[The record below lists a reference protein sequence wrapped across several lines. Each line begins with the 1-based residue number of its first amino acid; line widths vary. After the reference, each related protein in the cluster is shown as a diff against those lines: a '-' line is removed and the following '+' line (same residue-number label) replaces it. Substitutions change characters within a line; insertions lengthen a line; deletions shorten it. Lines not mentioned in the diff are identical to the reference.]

1 MVKKK
6 LILRQPFKGKWA
18 IISGGSKGIGKAT
31 AKIFVQ
37 LGGNVCIVART
48 LETLNIAAEEIKS
61 LRVDENQLVEVIS
74 CDMSNMEQVER
85 LFKGYI
91 KEIGVPDYSFNFVG
105 ISYPNYTDR
114 LTIEDYKFHMDTN
127 FFGQLNSILTILP
140 YYMERKEGYFI
151 NMSSL
156 AGYIGVMG
164 YAAYT
169 PTKFAI
175 VGLSEVLRNEYKAY
189 NIKVSIVYPPDTD
202 TFGLHEE
209 AKTRPEELNI
219 IAEKAG
225 LMQPDE
231 VAEIIIK
238 GVLKE
243 KLYIHAGSSKVYW
256 RIMRLFPKL
265 VHKFTDGDLKK
276 ARKKLGKI
284 I

>member
-1 MVKKK
+1 MVKEK
-6 LILRQPFKGKWA
+6 LIEKQPFKGKWA
-18 IISGGSKGIGKAT
+18 IISGGSKGIGKAI
-31 AKIFVQ
+31 AKLFVQ
-37 LGGNVCIVART
+37 LGGNVCIIART
-48 LETLNIAAEEIKS
+48 LETLNSAAEEINS
-61 LRVDENQLVEVIS
+61 LKVDDAQLVKTIS
-74 CDMSNMEQVER
+74 CDMSDMAQVNE
-85 LFKGYI
+85 LFTKHI
-91 KEIGVPDYSFNFVG
+91 KENGVPDYLFNIVG
-105 ISYPNYTDR
+105 ISYPNYTEK

-127 FFGQLNSILTILP
+127 FFGQLNAILTVLP
-140 YYMERKEGYFI
+140 YYLERKMGHFI

-189 NIKVSIVYPPDTD
+189 NIKVSIVFPPDTD

-219 IAEKAG
+219 IAEKGG
-225 LMQPDE
+225 LMHPDE
-231 VAEIIIK
+231 VAEIILK

-243 KLYIHAGSSKVYW
+243 KFYIHAGSSKIYW

-265 VHKFTDGDLKK
+265 VHSITDSDLKK
-276 ARKKLGKI
+276 ARKKLGKKI
-284 I
+284 

>member
-1 MVKKK
+1 MVKEK
-6 LILRQPFKGKWA
+6 LIKKQPFKDKSA
-18 IISGGSKGIGKAT
+18 IICGGSKGIGKAT
-31 AKIFVQ
+31 AKLFVQ
-37 LGGNVCIVART
+37 LGGNVCIVARI
-48 LETLNIAAEEIKS
+48 LDALNAAAEEIKS
-61 LRVDENQLVEVIS
+61 LKVDENQLVEVIS
-74 CDMSNMEQVER
+74 CDTSNMEQVEP
-85 LFKGYI
+85 LFKEYI
-91 KEIGVPDYSFNFVG
+91 KKFGVPDYSFNYVG
-105 ISYPNYTDR
+105 ISYPNYTDK
-114 LTIEDYKFHMDTN
+114 LTIEDFKFHMDTN
-127 FFGQLNSILTILP
+127 FFGQLNPILTILP
-140 YYMERKEGYFI
+140 YYMERKEGHFI

-169 PTKFAI
+169 PTKFAV
-175 VGLSEVLRNEYKAY
+175 VGLSEVLRNEYKVY

-209 AKTRPEELNI
+209 AKSRPEELNI
-219 IAEKAG
+219 IAERGG

-265 VHKFTDGDLKK
+265 VHRFTDSDLKK
-276 ARKKLGKI
+276 ARKKMGKKI
-284 I
+284 

>member
-1 MVKKK
+1 MVKEK
-6 LILRQPFKGKWA
+6 LIKKQPFKDKSA
-18 IISGGSKGIGKAT
+18 IVCGGSKGIGKAT
-31 AKIFVQ
+31 AKLFVQ

-48 LETLNIAAEEIKS
+48 LDALNAAAEEIKS
-61 LRVDENQLVEVIS
+61 LKVDDNQLVDVIS
-74 CDMSNMEQVER
+74 CDTSNMEQVAQ
-85 LFKGYI
+85 LFNEYI
-91 KEIGVPDYSFNFVG
+91 KKFGVPDYSFNYVG
-105 ISYPNYTDR
+105 ISYPNYTDK
-114 LTIEDYKFHMDTN
+114 LTVEDFKFHMDTN
-127 FFGQLNSILTILP
+127 FFGQLNPILTILP
-140 YYMERKEGYFI
+140 YYMERKEGHFI

-219 IAEKAG
+219 IAERAG
-225 LMQPDE
+225 LMQPED
-231 VAEIIIK
+231 VAEVIIK

-243 KLYIHAGSSKVYW
+243 KLYIHAGISKLYW

-265 VHKFTDGDLKK
+265 VHKFSDSDLKK
-276 ARKKLGKI
+276 ARKKLGKTI
-284 I
+284 

>member
-1 MVKKK
+1 MTKKK
-6 LILRQPFKGKWA
+6 LIKNQPFKGKWA

-31 AKIFVQ
+31 AKIFAQ

-48 LETLNIAAEEIKS
+48 LETLNDAAEEIKS
-61 LRVDENQLVEVIS
+61 LKVDETQLVEVIS
-74 CDMSNMEQVER
+74 CDMSNMEQVDR
-85 LFKGYI
+85 LFKEHI
-91 KEIGVPDYSFNFVG
+91 KEFGVPEYSFNFVG
-105 ISYPNYTDR
+105 ISYPNYTDK

-127 FFGQLNSILTILP
+127 YFGQLNSILTILP

-175 VGLSEVLRNEYKAY
+175 VGLSEVLRNEYKQY

-219 IAEKAG
+219 IAEKGG

-231 VAEIIIK
+231 VARIIIK

-243 KLYIHAGSSKVYW
+243 KFYIHAGSSKVYW

-265 VHKFTDGDLKK
+265 VHKFTDSDLKK
-276 ARKKLGKI
+276 ARKKLGKNI
-284 I
+284 

>member
-6 LILRQPFKGKWA
+6 LILKQPFIGKWA
-18 IISGGSKGIGKAT
+18 LISGGSKGIGKAT
-31 AKIFVQ
+31 AQIFVQ
-37 LGGNVCIVART
+37 LGGNICIVART
-48 LETLNIAAEEIKS
+48 LETLNIAAEEIKT
-61 LRVDENQLVEVIS
+61 LKVDKNQLVKVIS

-85 LFKGYI
+85 LFKGHF
-91 KEIGVPDYSFNFVG
+91 KEFGVPDYSFNFVG
-105 ISYPNYTDR
+105 ISYPNYTDK
-114 LTIEDYKFHMDTN
+114 LTIEDYKLHMDTN
-127 FFGQLNSILTILP
+127 FFGQLNSILTVLP
-140 YYMERKEGYFI
+140 YYMERKEGHFI
-151 NMSSL
+151 NMSSI
-156 AGYIGVMG
+156 AGYIGLMG

-219 IAEKAG
+219 IAERGG

-265 VHKFTDGDLKK
+265 VHKFSDSDVRK
-276 ARKKLGKI
+276 ARKKMGKKI
-284 I
+284 

>member
-1 MVKKK
+1 MSKEK
-6 LILRQPFKGKWA
+6 LIKKQPFKGKWA

-48 LETLNIAAEEIKS
+48 LETLNVAAEEIKS
-61 LRVDENQLVEVIS
+61 LRVNENQLVEVIS

-85 LFKGYI
+85 LFKGHI
-91 KEIGVPDYSFNFVG
+91 KNFGVPDYSFNFVG
-105 ISYPNYTDR
+105 ISYPDYTDK

-127 FFGQLNSILTILP
+127 YFGQLNSILTILP

-156 AGYIGVMG
+156 AGYIGLMG

-175 VGLSEVLRNEYKAY
+175 VGLSEVLRNEYKQY
-189 NIKVSIVYPPDTD
+189 NIKVSIIYPPDTD

-219 IAEKAG
+219 IAEKGG

-243 KLYIHAGSSKVYW
+243 KLYIHAGSSKIYW

-265 VHKFTDGDLKK
+265 VHKFTDSDLKK
-276 ARKKLGKI
+276 ARKKLGKLI
-284 I
+284 

>member
-1 MVKKK
+1 MSKEK
-6 LILRQPFKGKWA
+6 LIKKQPFKGKWA

-31 AKIFVQ
+31 AKLFVQ
-37 LGGNVCIVART
+37 LGGNVCIIART
-48 LETLNIAAEEIKS
+48 LETLKDAAEEIKN
-61 LRVDENQLVEVIS
+61 LKADGNQLVEAIS
-74 CDMSNMEQVER
+74 CDMSNMEQVKP
-85 LFKGYI
+85 LFQEHI
-91 KEIGVPDYSFNFVG
+91 KKFGIPDYSFNIVG
-105 ISYPNYTDR
+105 ISYPNYTDK
-114 LTIEDYKFHMDTN
+114 LTIKDYKFHMDTN
-127 FFGQLNSILTILP
+127 FFGQLNSILTLLP

-175 VGLSEVLRNEYKAY
+175 VGLSEVLRNEYKQY

-225 LMQPDE
+225 LMQPDD

-238 GVLKE
+238 GILKE

-265 VHKFTDGDLKK
+265 VHKFTDNDLKK
-276 ARKKLGKI
+276 ARKKLGKKI
-284 I
+284 

>member
-1 MVKKK
+1 MVKEK
-6 LILRQPFKGKWA
+6 LIKKQPFKDKSA
-18 IISGGSKGIGKAT
+18 IICGGSKGIGKAT
-31 AKIFVQ
+31 AKLFVQ
-37 LGGNVCIVART
+37 LGGNVCIVARI
-48 LETLNIAAEEIKS
+48 LDALNAAAEEIKS
-61 LRVDENQLVEVIS
+61 LKVDENQLVEVIS
-74 CDMSNMEQVER
+74 CDTSNMEQVEP
-85 LFKGYI
+85 LFKEYI
-91 KEIGVPDYSFNFVG
+91 KKFGVPDYSFNYVG
-105 ISYPNYTDR
+105 ISYPNYTDK
-114 LTIEDYKFHMDTN
+114 LTIEDFKFHMDTN
-127 FFGQLNSILTILP
+127 FFGQLNPILTVLP
-140 YYMERKEGYFI
+140 YYMERKEGHFI

-209 AKTRPEELNI
+209 AKSRPEELNI
-219 IAEKAG
+219 MAERAG

-231 VAEIIIK
+231 VAEVIIK

-265 VHKFTDGDLKK
+265 VHKFADSDLKK
-276 ARKKLGKI
+276 ARKKMDKKI
-284 I
+284 

>member
-1 MVKKK
+1 MVKEK
-6 LILRQPFKGKWA
+6 LINKQPFKDKSA
-18 IISGGSKGIGKAT
+18 IICGGSKGIGKAT
-31 AKIFVQ
+31 AKLFVQ

-48 LETLNIAAEEIKS
+48 LDTLNAAAEEIKS
-61 LRVDENQLVEVIS
+61 LKANENQLVEVIS
-74 CDMSNMEQVER
+74 CDTSNMEQVER
-85 LFKGYI
+85 LLNEYI
-91 KEIGVPDYSFNFVG
+91 KKFGVPDYSFNYVG
-105 ISYPNYTDR
+105 ISYPNYTDK
-114 LTIEDYKFHMDTN
+114 LTVEDFKFHMDTN
-127 FFGQLNSILTILP
+127 FFGQLNPILTVLP

-219 IAEKAG
+219 IAERAG
-225 LMQPDE
+225 LMQPDD

-243 KLYIHAGSSKVYW
+243 KFYIHAGISKLYW

-265 VHKFTDGDLKK
+265 VHKFSDSDLKK
-276 ARKKLGKI
+276 ARKKMGKKI
-284 I
+284 

>member
-1 MVKKK
+1 MVKEK
-6 LILRQPFKGKWA
+6 LIKKQPFKDKSA
-18 IISGGSKGIGKAT
+18 IICGGSKGIGKAT
-31 AKIFVQ
+31 AKLFVR

-48 LETLNIAAEEIKS
+48 LDDLNAAAEEIKS
-61 LRVDENQLVEVIS
+61 LKEDENQLVEVIS
-74 CDMSNMEQVER
+74 CDTSDMEQVKR
-85 LFKGYI
+85 LFNEYI
-91 KEIGVPDYSFNFVG
+91 KKFGVPDYSFNYVG
-105 ISYPNYTDR
+105 ISYPNYTDK
-114 LTIEDYKFHMDTN
+114 LTVDDFKFHMDTN
-127 FFGQLNSILTILP
+127 FFGQLNPILTILP

-219 IAEKAG
+219 IAERAG
-225 LMQPDE
+225 LMQPDD
-231 VAEIIIK
+231 VAEVIIK

-243 KLYIHAGSSKVYW
+243 KLYIHAGISKLYW

-265 VHKFTDGDLKK
+265 VHKFSDSDLKK
-276 ARKKLGKI
+276 ARKKLGKKI
-284 I
+284 

>member
-1 MVKKK
+1 MVKDK
-6 LILRQPFKGKWA
+6 LVNKQPFKDQSA
-18 IISGGSKGIGKAT
+18 IVSGGSKGIGKAI

-37 LGGNVCIVART
+37 LGGNVCIVARN
-48 LETLNIAAEEIKS
+48 LEILKAAAEEIKS
-61 LRVDENQLVEVIS
+61 LKVDENQLVQVIS
-74 CDMSNMEQVER
+74 CDMSKMDQVER
-85 LFKGYI
+85 LFKEHI
-91 KEIGVPDYSFNFVG
+91 KEFGVPDYSFNIVG
-105 ISYPNYTDR
+105 ISYPNYTDK
-114 LTIEDYKFHMDTN
+114 LTVEDYKLHMDTN

-140 YYMERKEGYFI
+140 YYMERREGYFI

-156 AGYIGVMG
+156 AGIIGVMG

-209 AKTRPEELNI
+209 AKSRPEELNI
-219 IAEKAG
+219 IAERAG

-231 VAEIIIK
+231 VAEVIIK

-243 KLYIHAGSSKVYW
+243 KFYIHAGISKFYW

-265 VHKFTDGDLKK
+265 VHKFTDSDLKK
-276 ARKKLGKI
+276 ARKKMGKKI
-284 I
+284 

>member
-1 MVKKK
+1 MVKEK
-6 LILRQPFKGKWA
+6 LINKQPFKDQSA
-18 IISGGSKGIGKAT
+18 IICGGSKGIGKAT
-31 AKIFVQ
+31 AKLFVQ

-48 LETLNIAAEEIKS
+48 LDTLNAAAEEIKS
-61 LRVDENQLVEVIS
+61 LKVDENQLVELIS
-74 CDMSNMEQVER
+74 CDTSNMEQVAR
-85 LFKGYI
+85 LFNEYI
-91 KEIGVPDYSFNFVG
+91 KKFGVPDYSFNFVG
-105 ISYPNYTDR
+105 ISYPNYTDK
-114 LTIEDYKFHMDTN
+114 LTVEDFKFHMDTN
-127 FFGQLNSILTILP
+127 FFGQLNPILTILP
-140 YYMERKEGYFI
+140 YYMERKEGHFI

-219 IAEKAG
+219 IAERAG

-231 VAEIIIK
+231 VAEVIVK

-243 KLYIHAGSSKVYW
+243 KVYIHAGISKLYW

-265 VHKFTDGDLKK
+265 VHKFTDSDLKK
-276 ARKKLGKI
+276 ARKKMDKTI
-284 I
+284 

>member
-1 MVKKK
+1 MVKEK
-6 LILRQPFKGKWA
+6 LIKKQPFKDKSA
-18 IISGGSKGIGKAT
+18 IICGGSKGIGKAT
-31 AKIFVQ
+31 AKLFVQ

-48 LETLNIAAEEIKS
+48 LDTLNAAAQEIKS
-61 LRVDENQLVEVIS
+61 LRESESQLVEVIS
-74 CDMSNMEQVER
+74 CDTSKMEQVEQ
-85 LFKGYI
+85 LFNEYI
-91 KEIGVPDYSFNFVG
+91 KKFGVPDYSFNYVG
-105 ISYPNYTDR
+105 ISYPNYTDK
-114 LTIEDYKFHMDTN
+114 LTIEDFKFHMDTN
-127 FFGQLNSILTILP
+127 FFGQLNPILTILP
-140 YYMERKEGYFI
+140 YYMERKEGHFI

-169 PTKFAI
+169 PTKFAV
-175 VGLSEVLRNEYKAY
+175 VGLSEVLRNEYKVY

-209 AKTRPEELNI
+209 AKSRPEELNI
-219 IAEKAG
+219 IAERGG

-265 VHKFTDGDLKK
+265 VHRFTDSDLKK
-276 ARKKLGKI
+276 ARKKMGKKI
-284 I
+284 

>member
-1 MVKKK
+1 MVKEK
-6 LILRQPFKGKWA
+6 LINKQPFKDQSA
-18 IISGGSKGIGKAT
+18 IICGGSKGIGKAT
-31 AKIFVQ
+31 AKLFVQ

-48 LETLNIAAEEIKS
+48 LDTLNAAADEIKS
-61 LRVDENQLVEVIS
+61 LKVDENQLVEVIS
-74 CDMSNMEQVER
+74 CDTSKMEQVEP
-85 LFKGYI
+85 LFNEYI
-91 KEIGVPDYSFNFVG
+91 KKFGVPDYSFNYVG
-105 ISYPNYTDR
+105 ISYPNYTDK
-114 LTIEDYKFHMDTN
+114 LTVEDFKFHMDTN
-127 FFGQLNSILTILP
+127 FFGQLNPILTILP
-140 YYMERKEGYFI
+140 YYMEQKEGHFI

-169 PTKFAI
+169 PTKFAV
-175 VGLSEVLRNEYKAY
+175 VGLSEVLRNEYKVY

-209 AKTRPEELNI
+209 AKSRPEELNI
-219 IAEKAG
+219 IAERGG

-265 VHKFTDGDLKK
+265 VHRFTDSDLKK
-276 ARKKLGKI
+276 ARKKMGKKI
-284 I
+284 

>member
-1 MVKKK
+1 MVKEK
-6 LILRQPFKGKWA
+6 LIEKQPFKGKWA
-18 IISGGSKGIGKAT
+18 IISGSSKGIGKAI
-31 AKIFVQ
+31 AKLFVQ
-37 LGGNVCIVART
+37 LGGNVCIIART
-48 LETLNIAAEEIKS
+48 LDTLNSAAEEINS
-61 LRVDENQLVEVIS
+61 LKVDDGQLVETIS
-74 CDMSNMEQVER
+74 CDMSDIDQVKE
-85 LFKGYI
+85 LFTKHI
-91 KEIGVPDYSFNFVG
+91 KENGVPDYLFNIVG
-105 ISYPNYTDR
+105 ISYPNYTEK
-114 LTIEDYKFHMDTN
+114 LTIDDYKFHMDTN
-127 FFGQLNSILTILP
+127 FFGQLNAILTVLP
-140 YYMERKEGYFI
+140 YYMERKMGHFI

-164 YAAYT
+164 YAAYS

-175 VGLSEVLRNEYKAY
+175 VGLSEVMRNEYKAY

-219 IAEKAG
+219 IAEKGG

-243 KLYIHAGSSKVYW
+243 KFYIHAGSSKVYW

-265 VHKFTDGDLKK
+265 VHSITDSDLKK
-276 ARKKLGKI
+276 ARKKLGKKI
-284 I
+284 

>member
-1 MVKKK
+1 MSKEK
-6 LILRQPFKGKWA
+6 LIKKQPFKGKWA
-18 IISGGSKGIGKAT
+18 IITGGSKGIGKAT

-37 LGGNVCIVART
+37 LGGNVCIVARN
-48 LETLNIAAEEIKS
+48 LETLNDVAGEIKS
-61 LRVDENQLVEVIS
+61 LKVDENQMVEVIS

-85 LFKGYI
+85 SFKDHI
-91 KEIGVPDYSFNFVG
+91 KEFGVPDYSFNIVG
-105 ISYPNYTDR
+105 ISYPNYTDK

-127 FFGQLNSILTILP
+127 FFGQLNAILTILP

-151 NMSSL
+151 NMSSI
-156 AGYIGVMG
+156 AGYIGLMG

-175 VGLSEVLRNEYKAY
+175 VGLSEVLRNEYKQY

-209 AKTRPEELNI
+209 AKTRPEELNV

-256 RIMRLFPKL
+256 RLMRLFPKL
-265 VHKFTDGDLKK
+265 VHKVTDSDLKK
-276 ARKKLGKI
+276 ARMKLGKKI
-284 I
+284 

>member
-1 MVKKK
+1 MSKEK
-6 LILRQPFKGKWA
+6 LIKKQPFKGKWA

-31 AKIFVQ
+31 AKLFVE

-48 LETLNIAAEEIKS
+48 LDTLNVAAEEIKS
-61 LRVDENQLVEVIS
+61 LKVDENQSVEVIS
-74 CDMSNMEQVER
+74 CDMSNMEQVEL
-85 LFKGYI
+85 LFKEFI
-91 KEIGVPDYSFNFVG
+91 KEFGVSDYLFNIVG
-105 ISYPNYTDR
+105 ISYPNYTEK

-127 FFGQLNSILTILP
+127 FFGQLHPILTVLP
-140 YYMERKEGYFI
+140 YYMERKKGHFI
-151 NMSSL
+151 NMSSIS
-156 AGYIGVMG
+156 GYIGVMG

-219 IAEKAG
+219 IAERGG

-243 KLYIHAGSSKVYW
+243 KLYIHAGSSKLYW

-265 VHKFTDGDLKK
+265 IHKIADSDLKK
-276 ARKKLGKI
+276 ARKKMGKKI
-284 I
+284 

>member
-1 MVKKK
+1 MSKEK
-6 LILRQPFKGKWA
+6 LIRKQPFKGKWA
-18 IISGGSKGIGKAT
+18 IISGGSKGIGKAI
-31 AKIFVQ
+31 AKLFVQ

-48 LETLNIAAEEIKS
+48 LETLNVAAEEIKS
-61 LRVDENQLVEVIS
+61 LKVDENQSVEVIS
-74 CDMSNMEQVER
+74 CDMSNMEQVEP
-85 LFKGYI
+85 LFTKFI
-91 KEIGVPDYSFNFVG
+91 KEFGVSDYLFNIVG
-105 ISYPNYTDR
+105 ISYPNYTEK
-114 LTIEDYKFHMDTN
+114 LTVEDYKFHMDTN
-127 FFGQLNSILTILP
+127 FFGQLNSILTLLP
-140 YYMERKEGYFI
+140 YYMELKKGHFI

-219 IAEKAG
+219 IAERAG

-243 KLYIHAGSSKVYW
+243 KFYIHAGISKLYW

-265 VHKFTDGDLKK
+265 VHKFSDSDLKK
-276 ARKKLGKI
+276 ARKKLGIKI
-284 I
+284 

>member
-1 MVKKK
+1 MVKEK
-6 LILRQPFKGKWA
+6 LINKQPFKDKSA

-31 AKIFVQ
+31 AKLFVQ

-48 LETLNIAAEEIKS
+48 LDALNAAAEQIKS
-61 LRVDENQLVEVIS
+61 LKVNENQSVEVIS
-74 CDMSNMEQVER
+74 CDTSKMEQVEL
-85 LFKGYI
+85 LFNEYI
-91 KEIGVPDYSFNFVG
+91 KKCGVPDYSFNFVG
-105 ISYPNYTDR
+105 ISYPNYTDK
-114 LTIEDYKFHMDTN
+114 LTTEDFKFHMDTN
-127 FFGQLNSILTILP
+127 FFGQLNPMLTVLP
-140 YYMERKEGYFI
+140 YYMERKEGYLI

-156 AGYIGVMG
+156 AGYICVMG

-175 VGLSEVLRNEYKAY
+175 VWLSEVLRNEYKAY

-209 AKTRPEELNI
+209 AKSRPEELNI
-219 IAEKAG
+219 IAERAG

-238 GVLKE
+238 GVLKG
-243 KLYIHAGSSKVYW
+243 KFYIHAGISKLYW

-265 VHKFTDGDLKK
+265 VHKFTDSDLKK
-276 ARKKLGKI
+276 ARKKMGKKI
-284 I
+284 

>member
-1 MVKKK
+1 MSKEKLMKK
-6 LILRQPFKGKWA
+6 QPFKGKWA

-37 LGGNVCIVART
+37 LGGNVCIVARN
-48 LETLNIAAEEIKS
+48 LETLNNAAEEIKS
-61 LRVDENQLVEVIS
+61 LKAKENQLVEVIS

-85 LFKGYI
+85 SFKDYI
-91 KEIGVPDYSFNFVG
+91 KEFGVPDYSFNIVG
-105 ISYPNYTDR
+105 ISYPNYTEK

-140 YYMERKEGYFI
+140 YYMERKEGHFI

-156 AGYIGVMG
+156 AGYIGLMG

-175 VGLSEVLRNEYKAY
+175 VGLSEVLRNEYKQY

-219 IAEKAG
+219 IAEKGG

-243 KLYIHAGSSKVYW
+243 KFYIHAGSSKVYW

-265 VHKFTDGDLKK
+265 VHKFTDSDLKK
-276 ARKKLGKI
+276 ARKKLGKKI
-284 I
+284 